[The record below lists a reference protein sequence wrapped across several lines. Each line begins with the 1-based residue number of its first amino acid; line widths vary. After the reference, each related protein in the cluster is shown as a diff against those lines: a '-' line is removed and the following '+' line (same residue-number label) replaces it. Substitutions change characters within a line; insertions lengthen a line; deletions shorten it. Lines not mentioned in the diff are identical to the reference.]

1 MKKFLILMLFVSFVT
16 FAQQKEITH
25 KLKEIVVT
33 ANKYATPVSRVAS
46 SVTII
51 TAAEIEMK
59 QKSTVVEVLR
69 DVPGLAVVEQGG
81 PGKLTSVFMR
91 GANSNFVL
99 VLIDGVEVNN
109 PASPNNGFDFSTL
122 QISDIEK
129 IEIVRGPQSTLYGSE
144 AIAGVINIITKKG
157 SGKPSFTFS
166 GEGGSHAFLKG
177 SVSSAG
183 SLGKFNYAVNFSRLQ
198 TEGISAIK
206 GDNFEND
213 GYANNSIFAKL
224 GYDFSGNLN
233 FNLMY
238 KQIDAAGDIDQAQKN
253 GDDPNYTFDSKTRLI
268 NGKINGSFLN
278 GKLQSSIRTSYFTFS
293 GNTNDKEDAAHPG
306 IKSDSKFD
314 GRRLSLDF
322 QNNLVI
328 GKSNIFT
335 LGLDYRS
342 DKASSSYYSE
352 SSFGSY
358 QSEFPEESIGTF
370 GVYLQD
376 QVNYAGN
383 FFASVGIRYDNNN
396 KFGSVFTYRIA
407 PAYLIRH
414 SGTKLK
420 ASFGT
425 GFKAPSVMNLFDPVY
440 GNPDLSPEKSSGWE
454 AGIEQS
460 FLKGNLQFG
469 LTYFNFKITD
479 MIGFDSNFKP
489 VNINKAESKGIEAGL
504 TLQNISGFSFNTTYT
519 YNKVNDV
526 SESNPNKEDQLIRRP
541 EHKLVVNANY
551 NYNGKLN
558 INLSANMNGKRYDND
573 YSVWPAK
580 RVVLDSY
587 TLLNL
592 AVSYK
597 IFDYLTVTGK
607 VENLLDTEYE
617 EVLYYGTLGRS
628 FYGGLKLEL

>member
-1 MKKFLILMLFVSFVT
+1 MKKLFTLMFLISLVS

-25 KLKEIVVT
+25 KLNEVVVT
-33 ANKYATPVSRVAS
+33 ANKYETPVSRVAS

-51 TAAEIEMK
+51 TAKEIELQ

-81 PGKLTSVFMR
+81 PGKLTSIFMR

-99 VLIDGVEVNN
+99 VLIDGVEINN

-122 QISDIEK
+122 QTSDIEK

-157 SGKPSFTFS
+157 TGKPSFTLS
-166 GEGGSHAFLKG
+166 GEGGSHSFLKG

-183 SLGKFNYAVNFSRLQ
+183 SLDKFNYAVNFSRMQ

-206 GDNFEND
+206 GENFEKD
-213 GYANNSIFAKL
+213 GYANNSIWAKL
-224 GYDFSGNLN
+224 GYEFSENFD
-233 FNLMY
+233 FNLMF
-238 KQIDAAGDIDQAQKN
+238 KQINADGDIDQPQKD
-253 GDDPNYTFDSKTRLI
+253 GDDPNYTFDSQTRLI
-268 NGKINGSFLN
+268 NGKLHGEFLN
-278 GKLQSSIRTSYFTFS
+278 GKLQSSLRASYFTFS

-306 IKSDSKFD
+306 MKSDSKFD
-314 GRRLSLDF
+314 GKRMSFDF

-328 GKSNIFT
+328 GNSNILT
-335 LGLDYRS
+335 LGFDYRA
-342 DKASSSYYSE
+342 DKASSSYSSE
-352 SSFGSY
+352 SGFGSY

-376 QVNYAGN
+376 QISLADR
-383 FFASVGIRYDNNN
+383 FFASVGIRYDKND

-407 PAYLIRH
+407 PAYLICQ

-425 GFKAPSVMNLFDPVY
+425 GFKAPSIMNLFDPLY
-440 GNPDLSPEKSSGWE
+440 GNPDLSPEKSLGWE
-454 AGIEQS
+454 AGFEQA
-460 FLKGNLQFG
+460 FIQGNLLFG
-469 LTYFNFKITD
+469 ITYFNFEITD
-479 MIGFDSNFKP
+479 MLGFNANFKP
-489 VNINKAESKGIEAGL
+489 VNINKAESKGIEASV
-504 TLQNISGFSFNTTYT
+504 TLQNINGFSFNTTYT

-526 SESNPNKEDQLIRRP
+526 SEGNMNKDDQLIRRP

-551 NYNGKLN
+551 NYNEKLN

-573 YSVWPAK
+573 FSVWPAK
-580 RVVLDSY
+580 RVELDSY

-597 IFDYLTVTGK
+597 VLDYLTVFGK